1 MPRHSYCKTLDQ
13 NHFQEKITLNPSN
26 KSHGFTLIEVLVAL
40 VILSIA
46 LLSLAGLMTSTTTN
60 NAVGGHLTEAATLA
74 QDTLERLRLTPLN
87 ILTANGMA
95 AGAPQVDYPVSS
107 TGITYTRTWTC
118 TQNIPA
124 SNSLHTITVTVS
136 WVDPVARS
144 ITMVSA
150 VTL

>member
-1 MPRHSYCKTLDQ
+1 M
-13 NHFQEKITLNPSN
+13 NHVGLEMNIRREER
-26 KSHGFTLIEVLVAL
+26 GFSLVEVLIAL

-46 LLSLAGLMTSTTTN
+46 LLALAGLMATTTRN

-74 QDTLERLRLTPLN
+74 QDLFERLWLTPLS

-95 AGAPQVDYPVSS
+95 AGAPQVDNPVGS

-124 SNSLHTITVTVS
+124 SDTLHTITVTVS
-136 WVDPVARS
+136 WIDPAKLLSHS

-150 VTL
+150 VAL